1 MHLTRLRIAAAHP
14 SRIALRALAGSRLV
28 PLPPTLI
35 QQCSRARQA
44 RWSGAMASGEAGDGG
59 ALFDR
64 EQFRQRIAV
73 QALRVPTKQCQHYMS
88 LLSK

>member
-1 MHLTRLRIAAAHP
+1 
-14 SRIALRALAGSRLV
+14 
-28 PLPPTLI
+28 
-35 QQCSRARQA
+35 
-44 RWSGAMASGEAGDGG
+44 MASGEAGDGG